1 MTRQVITGK
10 SELYDNFDFYNLY
23 PYIAQPLS
31 GLRSNKHMIKPSNAY
46 DVSNMDVA
54 NLDLTV
60 LLNLG

>member
-54 NLDLTV
+54 SLT
-60 LLNLG
+60 